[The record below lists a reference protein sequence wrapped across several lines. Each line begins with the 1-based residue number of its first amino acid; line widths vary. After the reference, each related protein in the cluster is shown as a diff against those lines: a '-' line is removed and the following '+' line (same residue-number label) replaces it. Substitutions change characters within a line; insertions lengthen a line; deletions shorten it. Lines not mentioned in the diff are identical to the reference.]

1 MDFFGFHRIFIGFLW
16 ISTDFQWISLDFNAF
31 SMDFTFKGD
40 YLCRGGPA
48 LEEPITYYRLLE
60 VVEQHRGDMPV
71 PSLSSDCGYKSDV
84 KIITV

>member
-1 MDFFGFHRIFIGFLW
+1 MQYTLW
-16 ISTDFQWISLDFNAF
+16 
-31 SMDFTFKGD
+31 GD
-40 YLCRGGPA
+40 TA
-48 LEEPITYYRLLE
+48 LEEPITYYRLLG